1 MHCEQ
6 AMALKKIFNPD
17 QMDVLSRV
25 IAQIKDDYEKQIGPL
40 VGRLAELEQRKGM
53 TYAGV
58 WRVDKAYEAG
68 SVVVDQGASW
78 HANTDT
84 AGVRP
89 GGPEKVWV
97 LIAKGRARK

>member
-58 WRVDKAYEAG
+58 WRAETAYGAG
-68 SVVVDQGASW
+68 SVVVDRGASW
-78 HANTDT
+78 HANIDV

-89 GGPEKVWV
+89 GGPEGIWT
-97 LIAKGRARK
+97 LIAKGRGSR